1 MENEHCFCLADD
13 AVNPLSPDAN
23 GVATEAVIQGASGDD
38 GILPDQS
45 IDRPGKAVSIKCMLM
60 AHNGSVCPSTNDDDD
75 DRVLFNADIICS
87 EHGEY
92 NKYNNSKNNSDNNN
106 HYHEGEFVPISL
118 GVPRPN

>member
-45 IDRPGKAVSIKCMLM
+45 IDRPGKAVSI
-60 AHNGSVCPSTNDDDD
+60 NNDDDD

-92 NKYNNSKNNSDNNN
+92 NKCNNSKNNSDNNN